1 MNTPTDGRI
10 EFISTPE
17 QIQIK
22 RMLITEIR
30 VSLDAPHILYQVP
43 FLLSEPPSRTW
54 KKVLME
60 SWQSLTQ
67 HKKHVSKSMM
77 WVFHNRILINNLP
90 IDLVK
95 KELENLLSRAID
107 YTNEQLKLSSKNAI

>member
-1 MNTPTDGRI
+1 M
-10 EFISTPE
+10 FC
-17 QIQIK
+17 IK
-22 RMLITEIR
+22 FL
-30 VSLDAPHILYQVP
+30 
-43 FLLSEPPSRTW
+43 FLLTEPPSRTW

-67 HKKHVSKSMM
+67 HKEHVSKSVM